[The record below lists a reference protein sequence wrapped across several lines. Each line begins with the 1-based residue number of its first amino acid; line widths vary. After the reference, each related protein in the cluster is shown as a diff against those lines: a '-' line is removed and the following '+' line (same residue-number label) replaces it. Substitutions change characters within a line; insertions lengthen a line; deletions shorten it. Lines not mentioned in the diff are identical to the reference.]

1 MNSYPETEKVNG
13 LNKNENMINW
23 TKIRLK
29 FVTFLSFHFQQY
41 YLLIQHFFMF
51 LSFFIKY
58 EKWIWY
64 FLTRLLI
71 YGRKKTLLFFWAL
84 KFNKFIIL
92 CLWIIFSP
100 HYSILIKS
108 FWNEKKQLLHS
119 IICPSIPLSLINK
132 SYLLIVIDI
141 ATFLI
146 HC

>member
-1 MNSYPETEKVNG
+1 
-13 LNKNENMINW
+13 MINW
-23 TKIRLK
+23 TKIRSEIRQI
-29 FVTFLSFHFQQY
+29 FVLSFWAILFVNLTLFLCFLRHFSSN
-41 YLLIQHFFMF
+41 IKSEFDIF
-51 LSFFIKY
+51 LQGCWFYK
-58 EKWIWY
+58 
-64 FLTRLLI
+64 
-71 YGRKKTLLFFWAL
+71 RKKTLLFFWAL